1 MFSLML
7 VLALLVHHQE
17 PVDSGGNKRSCIP
30 SGQSQS
36 SSSSLGSNNKLTD
49 HHGLPEIVL
58 TGCNSLEV
66 SAHVENAQQRDV
78 KNSMY
83 STKDKSHDGI
93 VGDAASQPC
102 SRCGRQTAHRSP
114 EQKLCSSCSLPNGES
129 SNQNCD
135 MPMEHTKQPSPARSS
150 VDGSSAPQGLPHNGH
165 PVAREAGSNANKT
178 DTISVPGHT
187 PLKRSNSAP
196 VKSAASSARAKQ
208 PTDTWKA
215 FKVS

>member
-1 MFSLML
+1 
-7 VLALLVHHQE
+7 
-17 PVDSGGNKRSCIP
+17 
-30 SGQSQS
+30 
-36 SSSSLGSNNKLTD
+36 
-49 HHGLPEIVL
+49 
-58 TGCNSLEV
+58 
-66 SAHVENAQQRDV
+66 
-78 KNSMY
+78 
-83 STKDKSHDGI
+83 
-93 VGDAASQPC
+93 
-102 SRCGRQTAHRSP
+102 
-114 EQKLCSSCSLPNGES
+114 
-129 SNQNCD
+129 
-135 MPMEHTKQPSPARSS
+135 MEHTKQPSPARSS